1 MGLQRSPTSSSPEG
15 DSASSHTH
23 AMTQAASHP
32 LLRDHPAFVALSAPA
47 QRRLQE
53 SSSQRSYGPGQ
64 LLCSGALIPSELL
77 LIVSG
82 EARLLA
88 RSDGRLRTITKLG
101 PGELVGLASLLRA
114 SPCEEV
120 SASLGVEVIA
130 LPDALVLELLQNEQ
144 GFAAWCAYH
153 LFSAELVA
161 LIGLQLERHPLG
173 SASLPRLLARAQEVA
188 RLVPATEAG
197 LAELPPGMQLL
208 VASNNIESHP
218 LGASLNPAS
227 GVPTSLPPLP
237 PRLIALPADL
247 FDPVPGMAPDGAG
260 NGQAELAA
268 AGSEELATYAEAV
281 ALPPLASGLDLGQR
295 DRPSFTLLRGTG
307 PLEETLAC
315 FQMLAA
321 ELKLPFRRDAIDKI
335 LRDALRRG
343 QTPDL
348 QLCGNIAALMGLH
361 VSGVKV
367 PANQGTRLQTPAL
380 IPWQDGFAV
389 VRSSNARGLLLAS
402 PRQGWIELPP
412 QEIEEAFPEGIE
424 LLLLERSNSSQEQRF
439 NFTWFLPAL
448 KRYRGV
454 LTQVLIASFVV
465 QLFSL
470 ANPLLIQVII
480 DKVINQRSLDTLQV
494 LGFAL
499 VVVTLMEGIIG
510 ALRTFL
516 FTETTNRID
525 LRLGSEVIDHLL
537 RLPLSYFDRRP
548 VGELGTRIAELEKIR
563 SFLTGQALTT
573 LLDTAFSVIYIVVM
587 VIYSLLLTAIALS
600 VLPIQ
605 IGLTIIGAPLFRRQY
620 RDAAQENAN
629 TQSHL
634 VEVLTGIQT
643 VKAQNVE
650 MISRWKWQD
659 FYSKYISRT
668 FEKTIT
674 GTALTETS
682 QVLQKLSQLLV
693 LWVGASMVLK
703 GELSLGQLIAFRII
717 SGYVTQPL
725 LRLSGIWQNI
735 QELKVS
741 FERLA
746 DVVDTPE
753 ESDDSD
759 KQKIPLPPILGEVKF
774 EDLCFSFNPSAAQ
787 VLRHIDLVIP
797 AGTFVGVV
805 GQSGSGKSTLTKM
818 LPRLYDPTTGRILI
832 DGYDIDKVELYSL
845 RRQIGMVPQEPLL
858 FSGSVAENIAL
869 TDPDASSDAI
879 MQAARLACAH
889 EFIMELP
896 SGYSSGVGERGA
908 GLSGG
913 QRQRLALARTLL
925 SNPRLLILD
934 EATSALDYDTER
946 RVCDNL
952 LDNLDHCTVF
962 FITHRLSTIRRAQ
975 LIVMMHEGA
984 IVETGTHD
992 ELMESRGRYYALY
1005 CQQEV
1010 A

>member
-1 MGLQRSPTSSSPEG
+1 MD
-15 DSASSHTH
+15 DSAPSQLPT
-23 AMTQAASHP
+23 
-32 LLRDHPAFVALSAPA
+32 HPAFAGLSDSSAE
-47 QRRLQE
+47 RLQ
-53 SSSQRSYGPGQ
+53 QQ
-64 LLCSGALIPSELL
+64 LSRRQFAVGDPLCLRGLIPSEILL
-77 LIVSG
+77 LQSG
-82 EARLLA
+82 TARLLV
-88 RSDGRLRTITKLG
+88 RDQGRLRTAEKLG
-101 PGELVGLASLLRA
+101 PGSFVGLASLLRA
-114 SPCEEV
+114 APCEEV
-120 SASLGVEVIA
+120 SAGSEVE
-130 LPDALVLELLQNEQ
+130 ALVLADSLILELLASEPS
-144 GFAAWCAYH
+144 FAQWCGSN
-153 LFSAELVA
+153 LFTAELA
-161 LIGLQLERHPLG
+161 
-173 SASLPRLLARAQEVA
+173 ALLALLLEQHPQAGTSLQELLDQARPQA
-188 RLVPATEAG
+188 RLVPPEPSA
-197 LAELPPGMQLL
+197 LAALPIEFSLL
-208 VASNNIESHP
+208 AASHNLIDHP
-218 LGASLNPAS
+218 LGAALNPRQ
-227 GVPTSLPPLP
+227 GVPAATPPLS
-237 PRLIALPADL
+237 PRLIALPAEL
-247 FDPVPGMAPDGAG
+247 LAPVAPVLE
-260 NGQAELAA
+260 AELMPE
-268 AGSEELATYAEAV
+268 GSGSSGQPGGSN
-281 ALPPLASGLDLGQR
+281 PPLASALDLGQR
-295 DRPSFTLLRGTG
+295 DRTALQLLRGNG

-321 ELKLPFRRDAIDKI
+321 ELKLPFRRDAIEKI
-335 LRDALRRG
+335 LRDVLRRG

-348 QLCGNIAALMGLH
+348 QLCGNLAAMMGLH
-361 VSGVKV
+361 VSGVRV

-380 IPWQDGFAV
+380 IPWQGGFAV
-389 VRSSNARGLLLAS
+389 VRGANARGLLLAS
-402 PRQGWIELPP
+402 PRQGWVEIPPDQLP
-412 QEIEEAFPEGIE
+412 EAFPDGIDV
-424 LLLLERSNSSQEQRF
+424 LMLERSSATPEQRF
-439 NFTWFLPAL
+439 GFAWFWPAL
-448 KRYRGV
+448 QRYRGI

-499 VVVTLMEGIIG
+499 VVVTLMEGLIG

-516 FTETTNRID
+516 FSETTNRID
-525 LRLGSEVIDHLL
+525 LRLGAEVIDHLL
-537 RLPLSYFDRRP
+537 RLPLNYFDRRP

-563 SFLTGQALTT
+563 NFLTGQALTT
-573 LLDTAFSVIYIVVM
+573 LLDTAFSVIYIAVM
-587 VIYSLLLTAIALS
+587 LIYSWLLTLIALC

-605 IGLTIIGAPLFRRQY
+605 IGLTVLGAPLFRRQY
-620 RDAAQENAN
+620 RDAAQENAR

-659 FYSKYISRT
+659 LYGKYISRT

-674 GTALTETS
+674 GTALSETS

-693 LWVGASMVLK
+693 LWVGASLVLS
-703 GELSLGQLIAFRII
+703 GDMTLGQLIAFRII

-725 LRLSGIWQNI
+725 LRLSSIWQSI

-753 ESDDSD
+753 ESDEAD
-759 KQKIPLPPILGEVKF
+759 KQKIPLPPIAGEVRF
-774 EDLCFSFNPSAAQ
+774 DDLCFSFTPGGAQ
-787 VLRHIDLVIP
+787 VLRHIDFTIA

-818 LPRLYDPTTGRILI
+818 LARLYSPGSGRILI
-832 DGYDIDKVELYSL
+832 DNYDIDKVELYSL
-845 RRQIGMVPQEPLL
+845 RRQIGIVPQEPLL
-858 FSGSVAENIAL
+858 FTGTVAENIAL

-879 MQAARLACAH
+879 VQAARLACAH
-889 EFIMELP
+889 DFIMELP
-896 SGYSSGVGERGA
+896 AGYSSNVGERGA

-925 SNPRLLILD
+925 SKPRLLVLD

-952 LDNLDHCTVF
+952 LDNLKHCTVF
-962 FITHRLSTIRRAQ
+962 FITHRLSTIRRAE

-992 ELMESRGRYYALY
+992 ELMERRGRYYALY
-1005 CQQEV
+1005 RQQEV
-1010 A
+1010 N